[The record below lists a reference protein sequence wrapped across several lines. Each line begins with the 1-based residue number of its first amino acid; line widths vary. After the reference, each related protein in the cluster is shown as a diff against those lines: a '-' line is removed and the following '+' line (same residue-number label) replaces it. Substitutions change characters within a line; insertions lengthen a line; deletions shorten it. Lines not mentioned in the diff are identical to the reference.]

1 MSKVT
6 PRLSEPLAPEIQE
19 LVFRPRIERELALGI
34 EDLCAVNAAHLV
46 MLREVGLIDEGDAT
60 SLAAALIALREAGAE
75 AIECDPAREDGYFNF
90 EAALMQQAGAEAGGR
105 LHLGRSRNDIN
116 ATLDRLTARRVAL
129 DLAGCCIALRR
140 ALLERAQDHA
150 ATVMPGYTHLQ
161 PAQPIT
167 FGFYLAGV
175 AEALARDTQRLLDAY
190 GAIDLCPLGACAL
203 AGTSVPIDRARLAAL
218 LGFEAV
224 MLHAQ
229 DAVTSRDYAHDL
241 SAAMLSLASTWGRFA
256 QDLYVWGT
264 QEFALISFPDRIV
277 GTSSIMPQK
286 KNPIAIEYLKAS
298 AGEVLG
304 GVVASFAIVKG
315 GHFSH
320 AGDTG
325 RSALAPLWPAL
336 RLTRN
341 ALTVARIV
349 TEAVEPEIGT
359 MSVRAAAGF
368 STATDIADCL
378 VREAWLS
385 FRQAHHVVAELV
397 RAALAAGIAP
407 TALSPEDVSHAA
419 ETVLGRPVTLS
430 TDQLARAID
439 PTQSVTARRSAGA
452 AAPEETGRMIELALV
467 VLDRDEVELRDR
479 IGAITASQ
487 AELWRAVAALT
498 RPAAELAS

>member
-1 MSKVT
+1 
-6 PRLSEPLAPEIQE
+6 
-19 LVFRPRIERELALGI
+19 
-34 EDLCAVNAAHLV
+34 
-46 MLREVGLIDEGDAT
+46 
-60 SLAAALIALREAGAE
+60 
-75 AIECDPAREDGYFNF
+75 
-90 EAALMQQAGAEAGGR
+90 LMRQAGAEAGGR

-116 ATLDRLTARRVAL
+116 ATLDRLTARRIAL
-129 DLAGCCIALRR
+129 DLAGRCIALRR
-140 ALLERAQDHA
+140 ALLERARAHA
-150 ATVMPGYTHLQ
+150 DTVMPGYTHLQ

-175 AEALARDTQRLLDAY
+175 AEALARDTQRLLDAC

-203 AGTSVPIDRARLAAL
+203 AGTSVPIERERLAAL

-241 SAAMLSLASTWGRFA
+241 AAAMLSLASTWGRLA

-264 QEFALISFPDRIV
+264 QEFALISFPDRIA

-286 KNPIAIEYLKAS
+286 RNPIAIEYLKAS

-336 RLTRN
+336 RLAGN
-341 ALTVARIV
+341 ALSVARVVID
-349 TEAVEPEIGT
+349 AVEPDGDT
-359 MSVRAAAGF
+359 MAARAAAGF

-378 VREAWLS
+378 VRDSGLS

-397 RAALAAGIAP
+397 RAALAAGTAP
-407 TALSPEDVSHAA
+407 EALSPGDVSRAA
-419 ETVLGRPVTLS
+419 EAVLARPVTLS
-430 TDQLARAID
+430 PDQLVRAVDPVQSIAARVSI
-439 PTQSVTARRSAGA
+439 GA
-452 AAPEETGRMIELALV
+452 ASPEETRRMIGLALV
-467 VLDRDEVELRDR
+467 VLDRDAAELRDR
-479 IGAITASQ
+479 SSAITTSQ
-487 AELWRAVAALT
+487 AGLWQVVATLA
-498 RPAAELAS
+498 RPAAAVAS